1 MSTDPRDEVRD
12 LMARYPASPARTR
25 AALAAA
31 FRDEPPTEPGD
42 VELAARMLSGF
53 GITAGE
59 IREGLE
65 SGALKVTAYDPKA
78 GQDGEQR

>member
-1 MSTDPRDEVRD
+1 MSTDPRDEVRAA
-12 LMARYPASPARTR
+12 MARYPTSPARTR
-25 AALAAA
+25 AALSAALGDDPEPAPAEQAAA
-31 FRDEPPTEPGD
+31 F
-42 VELAARMLSGF
+42 LSQYM
-53 GITAGE
+53 TPAE